1 MLPETDGGE
10 VGRRRPT
17 KCLSADRQFSKSQV
31 PSKLSLL
38 PAQQPGQRGQGRYP

>member
-10 VGRRRPT
+10 VGRPT